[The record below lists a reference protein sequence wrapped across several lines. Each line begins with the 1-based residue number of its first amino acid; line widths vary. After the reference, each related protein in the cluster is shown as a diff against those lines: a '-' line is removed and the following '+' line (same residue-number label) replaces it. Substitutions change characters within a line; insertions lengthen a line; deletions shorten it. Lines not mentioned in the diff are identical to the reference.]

1 MPALGATCLVFG
13 FLVFLAKKGMEGGGG
28 RCWRDER
35 RGKAQM
41 REAPNETKTNMTAE
55 RQATRDTRQSNQIA
69 ENCKEKLASNFTR
82 LTLLIYY
89 FSYFIHQIKL

>member
-55 RQATRDTRQSNQIA
+55 RQATRDTRQSKSNRG
-69 ENCKEKLASNFTR
+69 KLQGKAGIEFHSLDFTNLLFLLFYSSN
-82 LTLLIYY
+82 
-89 FSYFIHQIKL
+89 